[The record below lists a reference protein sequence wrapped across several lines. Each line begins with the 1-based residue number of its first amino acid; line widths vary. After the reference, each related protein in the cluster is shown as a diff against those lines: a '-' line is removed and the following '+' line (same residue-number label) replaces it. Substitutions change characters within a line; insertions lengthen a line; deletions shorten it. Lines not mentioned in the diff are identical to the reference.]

1 MNFYDGK
8 AMHWGS
14 EIVKLLKEGDKH
26 KGDKMA
32 LMYKEM
38 MRLNDLVIECAAKI
52 LPYQTPRLESVEVK
66 KTTEHRFVIA
76 APQLSKTPA
85 NWLNSVNEEAKMLPP
100 PIKIIKEAVIEEDED
115 DYELKHTL
123 GNNKRI
129 EAQ

>member
-1 MNFYDGK
+1 MNFYDSK
-8 AMHWGS
+8 AMHWGK
-14 EIVKLLKEGDKH
+14 EIVEALKKADKH
-26 KGDKMA
+26 DGAKMA

-76 APQLSKTPA
+76 APKLANNSS
-85 NWLNSVNEEAKMLPP
+85 NWLNAVNEEAKMLPP
-100 PIKIIKEAVIEEDED
+100 PIKIQKEIIEEIEED

-123 GNNKRI
+123 GNNNKYI
-129 EAQ
+129 EA